1 VANRPDI
8 LIKTQKEK
16 ARIPIDAT
24 ISANRNVVQKEAE
37 KKINTK
43 YNEYGT

>member
-1 VANRPDI
+1 MGNRPDI
-8 LIKTQKEK
+8 LISKKEK
-16 ARIPIDAT
+16 ARIPIEAT
-24 ISANRNVVQKEAE
+24 IFANRNVVQKKAE